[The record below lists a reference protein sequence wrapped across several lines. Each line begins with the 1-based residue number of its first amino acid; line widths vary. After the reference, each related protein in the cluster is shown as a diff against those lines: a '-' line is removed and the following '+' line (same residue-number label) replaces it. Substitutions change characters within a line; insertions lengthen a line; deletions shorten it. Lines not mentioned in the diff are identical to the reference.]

1 MPLNVQCNIENV
13 SYKVFEYHYKHCP
26 NLCRLADTLTSVA
39 VLVSIDNWTKWNLSE
54 PENEMNSGVVIGEL
68 PENIAPGQSEMA
80 MFGKDV
86 SAKIIRIDI
95 WLPS

>member
-1 MPLNVQCNIENV
+1 M
-13 SYKVFEYHYKHCP
+13 
-26 NLCRLADTLTSVA
+26 A

-86 SAKIIRIDI
+86 SAKMIRIDMVTI
-95 WLPS
+95 IIS

>member
-1 MPLNVQCNIENV
+1 M
-13 SYKVFEYHYKHCP
+13 
-26 NLCRLADTLTSVA
+26 A

-86 SAKIIRIDI
+86 SVKMINGYFQNA
-95 WLPS
+95 

>member
-1 MPLNVQCNIENV
+1 MI
-13 SYKVFEYHYKHCP
+13 SYKAFGHYYKHCP

-86 SAKIIRIDI
+86 SSKMIQIDI

>member
-1 MPLNVQCNIENV
+1 MYNNV
-13 SYKVFEYHYKHCP
+13 SYKVFGHYYKNCP

-86 SAKIIRIDI
+86 SSEMIQIDI
-95 WLPS
+95 WLPL

>member
-1 MPLNVQCNIENV
+1 M
-13 SYKVFEYHYKHCP
+13 
-26 NLCRLADTLTSVA
+26 A

-86 SAKIIRIDI
+86 SVKMIHGYFQNA
-95 WLPS
+95 